1 MRKVKSLN
9 TISDLYNIMINP
21 KNGELIELNDKDL
34 INDYY
39 NTYVKGY
46 KIDRQIHDNNHLE
59 SKGRIART
67 FHSSWAEGVITFSEQ
82 LLHDLK
88 NKKFSE
94 EDLCKAAHT
103 TVNDLCEQMGTTPV
117 QIVYHRDEST
127 PHFHYFFRNFD
138 DNGSSICFNNRTRDK
153 LSILQDIVH
162 KGFAKFGFD
171 RGIKKDKEDLGVFDY
186 TTTKKWKATQLD
198 NLQKNISQLKFDL
211 LINEPKLKNVYDE
224 LNKSKNAYKD
234 LRDQHSRNSEEY
246 KQLNEKYKEL
256 QSEEQ
261 KVRAEHKN
269 LKSIIA
275 QLNNEKNITENEILN
290 KQNLLKTLEEN
301 IEIVK
306 EKLIN
311 PEDIEKNFET
321 IADEIFDKSKID
333 GKLSS
338 QEIRKNIKRKLKEN
352 SKIIYKEDTAQIELE
367 LRDQEYQ
374 NKKLQMEKQQI
385 EFEKENFEKESLRLK
400 HLNKLNTDKIFDKT
414 NKLLELEEKNKE
426 MEEMLLL
433 IQGMGINLEDVKNK
447 IQNKEPENDTTISSS
462 ISDEEFDEIISTSN
476 KQFERMNGDISNS
489 TNKHKNNK

>member
-9 TISDLYNIMINP
+9 TISDVYNIMINP
-21 KNGELIELNDKDL
+21 KSGELIELNDKDL

-59 SKGRIART
+59 SKGRVART

-82 LLHDLK
+82 LLFDLK
-88 NKKFSE
+88 NKKFTE

-103 TVNDLCEQMGTTPV
+103 TVNDLCSQMGTTPV

-153 LSILQDIVH
+153 LSVLQDIVH

-171 RGIKKDKEDLGVFDY
+171 RGIKKDKEDLGVYDY

-211 LINEPKLKNVYDE
+211 LINEPKLKNVYSE
-224 LNKSKNAYKD
+224 LNKSKNEYKN
-234 LRDQHSRNSEEY
+234 LRDQHSRDSQE
-246 KQLNEKYKEL
+246 YKEL
-256 QSEEQ
+256 NLKYQELQKEEQ
-261 KVRAEHKN
+261 KVRLEHKN
-269 LKSIIA
+269 LKSTI
-275 QLNNEKNITENEILN
+275 QELKDEKNITENEILN

-301 IEIVK
+301 IEIIQ

-311 PEDIEKNFET
+311 PKDIEKNFDD

-333 GKLSS
+333 GKLIV
-338 QEIRKNIKRKLKEN
+338 QEIKKNIKRKLKEN

-374 NKKLQMEKQQI
+374 NKKLEIARQQI
-385 EFEKENFEKESLRLK
+385 QFEKENFEKEALRLK
-400 HLNKLNTDKIFDKT
+400 HLNKSNMDKIYDKT

-433 IQGMGINLEDVKNK
+433 IQSMGINLEDVKNK

-462 ISDEEFDEIISTSN
+462 ISDEEFDEIISN
-476 KQFERMNGDISNS
+476 YGNS
-489 TNKHKNNK
+489 LNSKNKHKNNK

>member
-9 TISDLYNIMINP
+9 TINDLYNIMINP

-59 SKGRIART
+59 SRGRIARS

-88 NKKFSE
+88 NKKFTE
-94 EDLCKAAHT
+94 KDLCKAAHT
-103 TVNDLCEQMGTTPV
+103 TVNDLCTQMGTTPI

-138 DNGSSICFNNRTRDK
+138 ENGSSICFNNRTRDK
-153 LSILQDIVH
+153 LSVLQDIVH
-162 KGFAKFGFD
+162 RGFAKFGFD
-171 RGIKKDKEDLGVFDY
+171 RGIKKDKEDLGVYDY
-186 TTTKKWKATQLD
+186 TTTKKWKASQLD

-234 LRDQHSRNSEEY
+234 LRDQHSRDSQEY

-256 QSEEQ
+256 QKEEQ

-269 LKSIIA
+269 LKATI
-275 QLNNEKNITENEILN
+275 QELKDEKNITENEILN

-301 IEIVK
+301 IEIIQ

-311 PEDIEKNFET
+311 PKDIEKNFDAIT
-321 IADEIFDKSKID
+321 DEIFDKSKID
-333 GKLSS
+333 GKLIV
-338 QEIRKNIKRKLKEN
+338 QEIKKNIKNKLKEN
-352 SKIIYKEDTAQIELE
+352 SKIIYKEDTTELELE

-374 NKKLQMEKQQI
+374 NKKLEIARQQI
-385 EFEKENFEKESLRLK
+385 QFEKENFEKEALRLK
-400 HLNKLNTDKIFDKT
+400 HLNKSNMDKIYDKT

-433 IQGMGINLEDVKNK
+433 IQNMGINLEDVKNK
-447 IQNKEPENDTTISSS
+447 IQNKEPENDTTM
-462 ISDEEFDEIISTSN
+462 SDEEFNEIIIESAGINLSTL
-476 KQFERMNGDISNS
+476 EI
-489 TNKHKNNK
+489 